1 MLWRIPAASL
11 SGGGA
16 RKDTAG
22 ARSFEADPEALP
34 AAQSAMKRS
43 WKKKDSATSKKRE
56 NATWNNK
63 ANPLYCPKCK
73 KEVCINVAKLRMVVS
88 DEPDI

>member
-43 WKKKDSATSKKRE
+43 
-56 NATWNNK
+56 
-63 ANPLYCPKCK
+63 
-73 KEVCINVAKLRMVVS
+73 
-88 DEPDI
+88 